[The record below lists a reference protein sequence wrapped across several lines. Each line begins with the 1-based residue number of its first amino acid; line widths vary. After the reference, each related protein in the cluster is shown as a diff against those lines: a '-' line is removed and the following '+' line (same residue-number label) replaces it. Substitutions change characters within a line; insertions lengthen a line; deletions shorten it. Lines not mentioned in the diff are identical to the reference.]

1 MGVATLEIRYLPASR
16 ASRTPAIV
24 AAAKVSGFIPITVN
38 DAYLPHRFRPERIQ
52 ILYGGSGS
60 GKSDFKATELL
71 CKCLTQKFCR
81 VLFLRKFREQVRDSQ
96 FLLFKGLIARYGL
109 EQYFQV
115 KESEMDIICRLNGN
129 MLLSGGLDDV
139 DKLKSTPD
147 ITDIW
152 IEEPIDRRG
161 SISSTDFTEL
171 DRRLRCPLASNH
183 IHLTFNPISK
193 ESWIYDYFFRSDAYR
208 AFKLKTTYIDNHY
221 SPQEQIRQF
230 EILKEKK
237 PDEYAVYALGEWGS
251 LKQGLVFPEYKIVSD
266 FPVDCRRWGYGLDWG
281 FYPDPCALVRCGTKG
296 DGMYWDEVIYENNL
310 TSDTRAKLMTKS
322 GLSRSSKIAA
332 DRNPEAIAELK
343 LKGFPFIYGADKGP
357 GSVKA
362 GIDKMKMFTHY
373 ITERSKNV
381 KREFDNY
388 SWAFDRRDGLP
399 TGEPEDAFNHAIDAG
414 RYWLN
419 TKTPQMPGFA

>member
-1 MGVATLEIRYLPASR
+1 MGAATLEIRYLPASR
-16 ASRTPAIV
+16 AIRTPAIV
-24 AAAKVSGFIPITVN
+24 AGARVAGVIPITVN
-38 DAYLPHRFRPERIQ
+38 DAYLPYRFRPERIQ

-96 FLLFKGLIARYGL
+96 FLLFKGLISRYGL
-109 EQYFQV
+109 ESLFHV
-115 KESEMDIICRLNGN
+115 KESEMDIVCRLNGN

-193 ESWIYDYFFRSDAYR
+193 ESWIYDYFFRSDAYA

-221 SPQEQIRQF
+221 SPAEQIRQF

-251 LKQGLVFPEYKIVSD
+251 LKQGLVFPEYKIITD
-266 FPVDCRRWGYGLDWG
+266 FPLDCRRWGYGLDWG
-281 FYPDPCALVRCGTKG
+281 FYPDPCALVKCGTRG
-296 DGMYWDEVIYENNL
+296 DGMYWDEIIYENNL
-310 TSDTRAKLMTKS
+310 TSDSRAKLMTQS
-322 GLSRSSKIAA
+322 GVFRSAKIAA

-388 SWAFDRRDGLP
+388 SWAVDRRDGLP
-399 TGEPEDAFNHAIDAG
+399 TGEPVDAFNHAVDAG

-419 TKTPQMPGFA
+419 TKTPQMPGFV

>member
-1 MGVATLEIRYLPASR
+1 
-16 ASRTPAIV
+16 
-24 AAAKVSGFIPITVN
+24 
-38 DAYLPHRFRPERIQ
+38 
-52 ILYGGSGS
+52 
-60 GKSDFKATELL
+60 
-71 CKCLTQKFCR
+71 
-81 VLFLRKFREQVRDSQ
+81 
-96 FLLFKGLIARYGL
+96 
-109 EQYFQV
+109 
-115 KESEMDIICRLNGN
+115 MDIVCRLNGN

-193 ESWIYDYFFRSDAYR
+193 ESWIYDYFFRSDAYA

-221 SPQEQIRQF
+221 SPAEQIRQF

-251 LKQGLVFPEYKIVSD
+251 LKQGLVFPEYKIITD
-266 FPVDCRRWGYGLDWG
+266 FPLDCRRWGYGLDWG
-281 FYPDPCALVRCGTKG
+281 FYPDPCALVKCGTRG
-296 DGMYWDEVIYENNL
+296 DGMYWDEIIYENNL
-310 TSDTRAKLMTKS
+310 TSDSRAKLMTQS
-322 GLSRSSKIAA
+322 GVFRSAKIAA

-388 SWAFDRRDGLP
+388 SWAVDRRDGLP
-399 TGEPEDAFNHAIDAG
+399 TGEPVDAFNHAVDAG

-419 TKTPQMPGFA
+419 TKTPQMPGFV

>member
-38 DAYLPHRFRPERIQ
+38 DAYLPHRYRPERIQ

-183 IHLTFNPISK
+183 VHLTFNPISK

-251 LKQGLVFPEYKIVSD
+251 LKQGLVFPEYKIVSG
-266 FPVDCRRWGYGLDWG
+266 FPVDCRRWGNGLDRG
-281 FYPDPCALVRCGTKG
+281 FYPDPCAMVRCGTKG